1 MELLP
6 NVQHVSPGRVKM
18 QILKAWV
25 AFRVLVKVLDIIT
38 RAQASRVK

>member
-6 NVQHVSPGRVKM
+6 NVQQVLPGRVEM

-38 RAQASRVK
+38 KRAG